1 VSRVN
6 VYVPKER
13 VVVAKNDFII
23 GLDIGTTK
31 ICAIVGQITETGI
44 DIVGIGSRPSTG
56 LRKGAVINID
66 STVEGITRA
75 IEEAELMAGCEIS
88 EAYVGVAGNHVR
100 SFNSSGVVSVKNK
113 EIDLHDIERVIDA
126 AKAIAIPADRQVIHL
141 IPQDFIIDGQD
152 GIKEPVG
159 MNGVRLEGKIHIV
172 TASSSSTQNLVK
184 CANRAGINVKELVL
198 EPIASADAVLS
209 DDEKELGVALVD
221 IGGGT
226 SDICIFVGGALV
238 HTGVINIGG
247 NHITNDIAVGLRTPQ
262 TEAEKIKVRHGCCVR
277 DLIAPEET
285 IEVPGVGGRQ
295 PRIVARRLLAE
306 IIEPR
311 VEEMFQMI
319 KAEIE
324 RTGYT
329 DLIGS
334 GIVMTGGCSM
344 LEGMPEMAEM
354 VFDMPVKRGY
364 PFGMGGMRDIVNS
377 PKFATGVGLL
387 KYAAK
392 QLTKQG
398 RFGASEGRNYRRVRD
413 SMTSWIKDLF

>member
-1 VSRVN
+1 M
-6 VYVPKER
+6 
-13 VVVAKNDFII
+13 AKQNDFLV

-44 DIVGIGSRPSTG
+44 DIVGIGTRPSTG

-66 STVEGITRA
+66 STVEGIQRA
-75 IEEAELMAGCEIS
+75 IEEAELMAGCEIGS
-88 EAYVGVAGNHVR
+88 AYVGVAGNHVR

-113 EIDLHDIERVIDA
+113 EIDKDDIDRVIDA

-152 GIKEPVG
+152 GIKEPIG
-159 MNGVRLEGKIHIV
+159 MNGVRLEGKIHII
-172 TASSSSTQNLVK
+172 TASSSSTQNLIK
-184 CANRAGINVKELVL
+184 CANRAGISVNELVL
-198 EPIASADAVLS
+198 EPIASAEAVLS
-209 DDEKELGVALVD
+209 DDEKELGVAVVD

-262 TEAEKIKVRHGCCVR
+262 TEAEKIKIRHGCCLK
-277 DLIAPEET
+277 DLIAAEET

-295 PRIVARRLLAE
+295 PRIVARKLLAE

-311 VEEMFQMI
+311 AEEMFQLI
-319 KAEIE
+319 RAEIE
-324 RTGYT
+324 KTGYT

-334 GIVMTGGCSM
+334 GVVITGGASL
-344 LEGMPEMAEM
+344 LEGMPELAEM
-354 VFDMPVKRGY
+354 VLEMPVKRGY

-392 QLTKQG
+392 KLSAKSARNAISEVSYKRLREGLTG
-398 RFGASEGRNYRRVRD
+398 
-413 SMTSWIKDLF
+413 WIKDFF

>member
-1 VSRVN
+1 M
-6 VYVPKER
+6 
-13 VVVAKNDFII
+13 AKQEFIV

-31 ICAIVGQITETGI
+31 ICAVVGQITETGI
-44 DIVGIGSRPSTG
+44 DIVGLGTRPSHG

-66 STVEGITRA
+66 STVEGIQRA

-88 EAYVGVAGNHVR
+88 HAYVGVAGNHVR
-100 SFNSSGVVSVKNK
+100 SFNSSGVVSVKNR
-113 EIDLHDIERVIDA
+113 EIDHDDLDRVIDA

-152 GIKEPVG
+152 GIKDPVG
-159 MNGVRLEGKIHIV
+159 MNGVRLEGKIHII
-172 TASSSSTQNLVK
+172 TASTSSTQNLVK
-184 CANRAGINVKELVL
+184 CANRAGINVSELVL
-198 EPIASADAVLS
+198 EPIASAEAVLS

-247 NHITNDIAVGLRTPQ
+247 NHITNDIAVGMRTPQ
-262 TEAEKIKVRHGCCVR
+262 VEAEKLKIRHGCCMKEM
-277 DLIAPEET
+277 IAPEET

-295 PRIVARRLLAE
+295 PRIVARRLLSE

-311 VEEMFQMI
+311 TEEMFQLI

-324 RTGYT
+324 KTGYT
-329 DLIGS
+329 ELIGS
-334 GIVMTGGCSM
+334 GVVLTGGCSM
-344 LEGMPEMAEM
+344 LEGMPELAEM

-364 PFGMGGMRDIVNS
+364 PYGMGGMRDIVNS
-377 PKFATGVGLL
+377 PKYATGVGLL
-387 KYAAK
+387 KYAANK
-392 QLTKQG
+392 LQAKG
-398 RFGASEGRNYRRVRD
+398 HRYHAGEGVGKRMREV
-413 SMTSWIKDLF
+413 MTGWLKDIF

>member
-1 VSRVN
+1 
-6 VYVPKER
+6 
-13 VVVAKNDFII
+13 VAKQEFIV

-44 DIVGIGSRPSTG
+44 DIIGLGTRPSTG
-56 LRKGAVINID
+56 LRKGAVINIE
-66 STVEGITRA
+66 STVEGIQRA
-75 IEEAELMAGCEIS
+75 IEEAELMSGVQIS
-88 EAYVGVAGNHVR
+88 SAYIGVAGNHVR
-100 SFNSSGVVSVKNK
+100 SFNSSGVVSVKNR
-113 EIDLHDIERVIDA
+113 EIDKDDVERVIDA

-152 GIKEPVG
+152 GIKEPIG

-172 TASSSSTQNLVK
+172 TANSSSTQNLVK
-184 CANRAGINVKELVL
+184 CSNRAGLSVSELVL
-198 EPIASADAVLS
+198 EPIASAEAVLS

-262 TEAEKIKVRHGCCVR
+262 VEAEKLKVRHGGCMKE
-277 DLIAPEET
+277 LIAPEET

-311 VEEMFQMI
+311 TEEIFQLI

-324 RTGYT
+324 KTGYT
-329 DLIGS
+329 DLVGS
-334 GIVMTGGCSM
+334 GVVITGGCSL
-344 LEGMPEMAEM
+344 LEGMPELAEL
-354 VFDMPVKRGY
+354 VFEMPVKRGY
-364 PFGMGGMRDIVNS
+364 PSGMGGMRDIVNS
-377 PKFATGVGLL
+377 PKYATGVGLL
-387 KYAAK
+387 KYAANK
-392 QLTKQG
+392 MAAKNH
-398 RFGASEGRNYRRVRD
+398 R
-413 SMTSWIKDLF
+413 SMSDGVGQRMKHMVNGWFKDLF

>member
-1 VSRVN
+1 MARQ
-6 VYVPKER
+6 
-13 VVVAKNDFII
+13 DFIV

-31 ICAIVGQITETGI
+31 ICAVVGQLTETGI
-44 DIVGIGSRPSTG
+44 DIVGIGTRPSTG

-66 STVEGITRA
+66 STVEGIQRA
-75 IEEAELMAGCEIS
+75 IEEAELMAGCDIS
-88 EAYVGVAGNHVR
+88 HAYVGVAGSHVR
-100 SFNSSGVVSVKNK
+100 SFNSSGVVSVKHN
-113 EIDLHDIERVIDA
+113 EIDANDIERVIDA

-152 GIKEPVG
+152 GIKDPIG
-159 MNGVRLEGKIHIV
+159 MSGVRLEGKIHII
-172 TASSSSTQNLVK
+172 TGASSSTQNLVK
-184 CANRAGINVKELVL
+184 CANRAGIGVSELVL
-198 EPIASADAVLS
+198 EPIASAEAVLS

-238 HTGVINIGG
+238 HTGVINVGG

-262 TEAEKIKVRHGCCVR
+262 TEAEKLKIRHGCC
-277 DLIAPEET
+277 LKEMIAPEET

-295 PRIVARRLLAE
+295 PRIVSRRLLAE

-311 VEEMFQMI
+311 TEEMFQLI

-324 RTGYT
+324 KTGYT
-329 DLIGS
+329 ELLGS
-334 GIVMTGGCSM
+334 GVVITGGASL
-344 LEGMPEMAEM
+344 LEGMPELSEM

-364 PFGMGGMRDIVNS
+364 PFGMGGLRDIVNS

-392 QLTKQG
+392 KMQARQG
-398 RFGASEGRNYRRVRD
+398 RANTGENRTYRKVRD
-413 SMTSWIKDLF
+413 VMNNWIKDLF

>member
-1 VSRVN
+1 M
-6 VYVPKER
+6 
-13 VVVAKNDFII
+13 AKQEFII

-31 ICAIVGQITETGI
+31 ICAVVGQITETGI
-44 DIVGIGSRPSTG
+44 DIVGLGTRPSHG

-66 STVEGITRA
+66 STVEGIQKA
-75 IEEAELMAGCEIS
+75 IEEAELMAGCEIDH
-88 EAYVGVAGNHVR
+88 AYIGVAGTHVR
-100 SFNSSGVVSVKNK
+100 SFNSSGVVSVKNR
-113 EIDLHDIERVIDA
+113 EIDSDDVARVIDA

-152 GIKEPVG
+152 GIKDPIG

-172 TASSSSTQNLVK
+172 TASTSSTQNLIK
-184 CANRAGINVKELVL
+184 CANRSGISVSELVL
-198 EPIASADAVLS
+198 EPIASAEAVLS

-262 TEAEKIKVRHGCCVR
+262 SEAEKLKIRHGSCVKEMV
-277 DLIAPEET
+277 AAEET

-311 VEEMFQMI
+311 AEEMFQLI
-319 KAEIE
+319 RTEIE
-324 RTGYT
+324 KTGYAE
-329 DLIGS
+329 LIGS
-334 GIVMTGGCSM
+334 GVVLTGGCSM
-344 LEGMPEMAEM
+344 LEGMPELSEL

-364 PFGMGGMRDIVNS
+364 PYGMGGMRDIVNS
-377 PKFATGVGLL
+377 PKYATGVGLL
-387 KYAAK
+387 KYAANK
-392 QLTKQG
+392 LQAKGHRSHLG
-398 RFGASEGRNYRRVRD
+398 EGVGRRVKEA
-413 SMTSWIKDLF
+413 MAGWLKDLF

>member
-1 VSRVN
+1 M
-6 VYVPKER
+6 
-13 VVVAKNDFII
+13 AKQEFIV

-44 DIVGIGSRPSTG
+44 DIVGLGTRPSHG

-66 STVEGITRA
+66 STVEGIQRA
-75 IEEAELMAGCEIS
+75 IEEAELMAGCEIGH
-88 EAYVGVAGNHVR
+88 AYVGVAGNHVR
-100 SFNSSGVVSVKNK
+100 SFNSSGVVSVKNR
-113 EIDLHDIERVIDA
+113 EIDHDDLDRVIDA

-152 GIKEPVG
+152 GIKDPVG
-159 MNGVRLEGKIHIV
+159 MNGVRLEGKIHII
-172 TASSSSTQNLVK
+172 TASTSSTQNLVK
-184 CANRAGINVKELVL
+184 CANRAGINVSELVL
-198 EPIASADAVLS
+198 EPIASAEAVLS

-262 TEAEKIKVRHGCCVR
+262 TEAEKLKIRHGGCMKEM
-277 DLIAPEET
+277 IAPEET

-311 VEEMFQMI
+311 TEEMFQLI

-324 RTGYT
+324 KTGYT
-329 DLIGS
+329 ELIGS
-334 GIVMTGGCSM
+334 GVVLTGGCSM
-344 LEGMPEMAEM
+344 LEGMPELAEM

-364 PFGMGGMRDIVNS
+364 PYGMGGMRDIVNS
-377 PKFATGVGLL
+377 PKYATGVGLL
-387 KYAAK
+387 KYAANK
-392 QLTKQG
+392 LQAKGHRHHAGEGVG
-398 RFGASEGRNYRRVRD
+398 RRMREV
-413 SMTSWIKDLF
+413 MTGWLKDIF

>member
-1 VSRVN
+1 M
-6 VYVPKER
+6 
-13 VVVAKNDFII
+13 AKQDFIV

-31 ICAIVGQITETGI
+31 ICAIVGQLTESGI
-44 DIVGIGSRPSTG
+44 DIVGIGTRPSTG

-66 STVEGITRA
+66 STVEGIQRA
-75 IEEAELMAGCEIS
+75 IEEAELMAGCEIDR
-88 EAYVGVAGNHVR
+88 AWVGVAGNHVR
-100 SFNSSGVVSVKNK
+100 SFNSSGVVSVKNH
-113 EIDLHDIERVIDA
+113 EINSDDIERVIDA

-152 GIKEPVG
+152 GIKDPIG
-159 MNGVRLEGKIHIV
+159 MSGVRLEGKIHII
-172 TASSSSTQNLVK
+172 TGSSSSTQNLVK
-184 CANRAGINVKELVL
+184 CANRAGLGVSELVL
-198 EPIASADAVLS
+198 EPIASAEAVLS
-209 DDEKELGVALVD
+209 EDEKELGVALVD

-238 HTGVINIGG
+238 HTGVINVGG

-262 TEAEKIKVRHGCCVR
+262 TEGEKLKIRHGCALK
-277 DLIAPEET
+277 DLVAPEET

-311 VEEMFQMI
+311 VEEMFQLI

-324 RTGYT
+324 KTGYT
-329 DLIGS
+329 ELIGS
-334 GIVMTGGCSM
+334 GLVLTGGASM
-344 LEGMPEMAEM
+344 LDGMPELAEM

-364 PFGMGGMRDIVNS
+364 PAGMGGLRDIVNS

-392 QLTKQG
+392 KIQQQQH
-398 RFGASEGRNYRRVRD
+398 RNSQSEGRAARRVREV
-413 SMTSWIKDLF
+413 MGNWIRDLF

>member
-1 VSRVN
+1 M
-6 VYVPKER
+6 
-13 VVVAKNDFII
+13 AKQEFLV

-44 DIVGIGSRPSTG
+44 DIVGIGTRPSTG

-66 STVEGITRA
+66 STVEGIQRA
-75 IEEAELMAGCEIS
+75 IEEAELMAGSEITQ
-88 EAYVGVAGNHVR
+88 AYVGVAGNHVR

-113 EIDLHDIERVIDA
+113 EIDADDIERVIDA

-152 GIKEPVG
+152 GIKEPIG
-159 MNGVRLEGKIHIV
+159 MNGVRLEGKIHII
-172 TASSSSTQNLVK
+172 TGSSSSTQNLVK
-184 CANRAGINVKELVL
+184 CANRAGINVAELVL
-198 EPIASADAVLS
+198 EPIASAEAVLS
-209 DDEKELGVALVD
+209 DDEKELGVAIVD

-226 SDICIFVGGALV
+226 SDICIYVGGALV

-262 TEAEKIKVRHGCCVR
+262 TEAEKIKIRHGCCMKE
-277 DLIAPEET
+277 LIAPEET

-295 PRIVARRLLAE
+295 PRIVSRRLLAE

-324 RTGYT
+324 KTGYT

-334 GIVMTGGCSM
+334 GVVLTGGCSL
-344 LEGMPEMAEM
+344 LEGMPELSEL
-354 VFDMPVKRGY
+354 VFEMPVKRGY
-364 PFGMGGMRDIVNS
+364 PYGMGGMRDIVNS

-392 QLTKQG
+392 KLSAKGHRSTNDGVG
-398 RFGASEGRNYRRVRD
+398 RRMRD
-413 SMTSWIKDLF
+413 VMSGWLKDLF

>member
-1 VSRVN
+1 M
-6 VYVPKER
+6 
-13 VVVAKNDFII
+13 AKQDFIV

-44 DIVGIGSRPSTG
+44 DIVGVGTRPSHG
-56 LRKGAVINID
+56 LRKGAVINIE
-66 STVEGITRA
+66 STVEGIQRA
-75 IEEAELMAGCEIS
+75 IEEAELMAGSQIGS
-88 EAYVGVAGNHVR
+88 AYIGVAGNHVR

-113 EIDLHDIERVIDA
+113 EIDHHDVERVLDA
-126 AKAIAIPADRQVIHL
+126 AKAIAIPADRMVIHL

-152 GIKEPVG
+152 GIKDPIG

-172 TASSSSTQNLVK
+172 TGSSSSTQNLVK
-184 CANRAGINVKELVL
+184 CANRAGISVAELVL
-198 EPIASADAVLS
+198 EPIASAEAVLS
-209 DDEKELGVALVD
+209 EDEKELGVALVD

-226 SDICIFVGGALV
+226 SDICIFVGGSLV

-262 TEAEKIKVRHGCCVR
+262 SEAEKIKIRHGCCMKE
-277 DLIAPEET
+277 LIAPEET
-285 IEVPGVGGRQ
+285 IEVPGVGGRS

-311 VEEMFQMI
+311 TEEMFQLI

-324 RTGYT
+324 KTGYT

-334 GIVMTGGCSM
+334 GVVITGGCSL
-344 LEGMPEMAEM
+344 LEGMPELAEL
-354 VFDMPVKRGY
+354 VFEMPVKRGY

-377 PKFATGVGLL
+377 PKHATGVGLL
-387 KYAAK
+387 KYAARK
-392 QLTKQG
+392 LAEK
-398 RFGASEGRNYRRVRD
+398 GARNHTGDSIGIRVKD
-413 SMTSWIKDLF
+413 SMSRWLKDIF

>member
-1 VSRVN
+1 M
-6 VYVPKER
+6 
-13 VVVAKNDFII
+13 AKQEFIV

-31 ICAIVGQITETGI
+31 ICAIVGQVTETGI
-44 DIVGIGSRPSTG
+44 DIIGLGTRPSTG

-66 STVEGITRA
+66 STVEGIQRA
-75 IEEAELMAGCEIS
+75 IEEAELMSGCQIS
-88 EAYVGVAGNHVR
+88 SAYIGVAGNHVR
-100 SFNSSGVVSVKNK
+100 SFNSSGVVSVKNR
-113 EIDLHDIERVIDA
+113 EIDKDDVERVIDA

-152 GIKEPVG
+152 GIKEPIG

-172 TASSSSTQNLVK
+172 TANSSSTQNLVK
-184 CANRAGINVKELVL
+184 CSNRAGLNVSELVL
-198 EPIASADAVLS
+198 EPIASAEAVLS

-262 TEAEKIKVRHGCCVR
+262 VEAEKLKVRHGGCMKE
-277 DLIAPEET
+277 LIAPEET

-311 VEEMFQMI
+311 TEEIFQLI

-324 RTGYT
+324 KTGYT

-334 GIVMTGGCSM
+334 GVVITGGCSL
-344 LEGMPEMAEM
+344 LEGMPELAEM
-354 VFDMPVKRGY
+354 VFEMPVKRGY
-364 PFGMGGMRDIVNS
+364 PSGMGGMRDIVNS
-377 PKFATGVGLL
+377 PKYATGVGLL
-387 KYAAK
+387 KYAANK
-392 QLTKQG
+392 MAAKNHRSHMGEGVG
-398 RFGASEGRNYRRVRD
+398 RRMRD
-413 SMTSWIKDLF
+413 MMNGWFKDLF

>member
-1 VSRVN
+1 M
-6 VYVPKER
+6 
-13 VVVAKNDFII
+13 AKQEFLV

-44 DIVGIGSRPSTG
+44 DIIGLGTRPSTG
-56 LRKGAVINID
+56 LRKGAVINIE
-66 STVEGITRA
+66 STVEGIQRA
-75 IEEAELMAGCEIS
+75 IEEAELMSGFDIEY
-88 EAYVGVAGNHVR
+88 AYVGVAGNHVR

-113 EIDLHDIERVIDA
+113 EIDAHDVERVIDA

-152 GIKEPVG
+152 GIKDPIG
-159 MNGVRLEGKIHIV
+159 MNGVRLEGKIHII

-184 CANRAGINVKELVL
+184 CANRAGIHVNELVL
-198 EPIASADAVLS
+198 EQIASAEAVLS

-262 TEAEKIKVRHGCCVR
+262 VEAEKIKIRHGCCMK
-277 DLIAPEET
+277 LMITPEET

-311 VEEMFQMI
+311 TEEMFQLI

-324 RTGYT
+324 KTGYT

-334 GIVMTGGCSM
+334 GLVITGGCAM
-344 LEGMPEMAEM
+344 LEGMPELAEM
-354 VFDMPVKRGY
+354 VFEMPVKRGY
-364 PFGMGGMRDIVNS
+364 PSGMGGLRDIVNS

-387 KYAAK
+387 KHAANKLAAK
-392 QLTKQG
+392 NH
-398 RFGASEGRNYRRVRD
+398 RSHNSEGVGRRMRDVMTGWVRD
-413 SMTSWIKDLF
+413 LF

>member
-1 VSRVN
+1 M
-6 VYVPKER
+6 
-13 VVVAKNDFII
+13 AKQEFIV

-31 ICAIVGQITETGI
+31 ICAIVGQLTENGI
-44 DIVGIGSRPSTG
+44 DIVGIGTRPSTG

-66 STVEGITRA
+66 STVEGIQRA
-75 IEEAELMAGCEIS
+75 IEEAELMAGCEIDR
-88 EAYVGVAGNHVR
+88 AYVGVAGNHVR
-100 SFNSSGVVSVKNK
+100 SFNSSGVVSVKNH
-113 EIDLHDIERVIDA
+113 EINSDDIERVIDA

-152 GIKEPVG
+152 GIKDPVG
-159 MNGVRLEGKIHIV
+159 MSGVRLEGKIHIV
-172 TASSSSTQNLVK
+172 TGSSSSTQNLVK
-184 CANRAGINVKELVL
+184 CANRAGLGVAELVL
-198 EPIASADAVLS
+198 EPIASAEAVLS
-209 DDEKELGVALVD
+209 EDEKELGVALVD

-238 HTGVINIGG
+238 HTGVINVGG

-262 TEAEKIKVRHGCCVR
+262 TEGEKLKIRHGCALK

-311 VEEMFQMI
+311 VEEMFQLI

-324 RTGYT
+324 KTGYT
-329 DLIGS
+329 ELVGS
-334 GIVMTGGCSM
+334 GVVLTGGASM
-344 LEGMPEMAEM
+344 LEGMPELAEM

-364 PFGMGGMRDIVNS
+364 PAGMGGLRDIVNS

-387 KYAAK
+387 KFAAK
-392 QLTKQG
+392 KIQQQQH
-398 RFGASEGRNYRRVRD
+398 RSAQSEGRAARRVREV
-413 SMTSWIKDLF
+413 MGGWIRDLF